1 MITLE
6 GLGRRHLAGISALA
20 LTLAGLAY
28 FATRDFPAR
37 PVAALPEAQLAQND
51 QSPSSSD
58 QSPSFEER
66 FLAGLQRLPANAFGS
81 AEGLK
86 LKESKESLDAN
97 GGADASQDTAL
108 SPASQSKFWSDREW
122 RIASKAVD
130 DFRANRKPQTKPTG
144 ALSWRPPEEIAN
156 KAATPQ

>member
-1 MITLE
+1 MIKLD
-6 GLGRRHLAGISALA
+6 GLGQRHVAGISALA

-37 PVAALPEAQLAQND
+37 PVAELPEFTEAQLAQND
-51 QSPSSSD
+51 D
-58 QSPSFEER
+58 SPSFQER
-66 FLAGLQRLPANAFGS
+66 FLAGLRRLPANAFGS

-86 LKESKESLDAN
+86 LRESQDAN
-97 GGADASQDTAL
+97 GGADASADASKTAV
-108 SPASQSKFWSDREW
+108 SPASQSKFWSDSEW

-130 DFRANRKPQTKPTG
+130 DFRANHKPQTKQTG

-156 KAATPQ
+156 KVGNPQ